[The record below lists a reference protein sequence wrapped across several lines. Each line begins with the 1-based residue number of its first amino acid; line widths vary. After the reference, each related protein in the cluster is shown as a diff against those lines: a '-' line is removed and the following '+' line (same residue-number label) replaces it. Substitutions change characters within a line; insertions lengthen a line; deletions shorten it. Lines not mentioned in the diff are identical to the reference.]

1 LKTLDYAAIGL
12 PVLASDVEA
21 YRGSLADGPAGW
33 LLPDDQDAWFLALTR
48 LVRDA
53 PLRQRL
59 GEAARTAYKSSTLAA
74 QATSRR
80 AAWLSLV
87 SPEQAAREAE
97 AVE

>member
-1 LKTLDYAAIGL
+1 
-12 PVLASDVEA
+12 
-21 YRGSLADGPAGW
+21 

-74 QATSRR
+74 QATARR

>member
-1 LKTLDYAAIGL
+1 
-12 PVLASDVEA
+12 
-21 YRGSLADGPAGW
+21 
-33 LLPDDQDAWFLALTR
+33 
-48 LVRDA
+48 VRDA

-59 GEAARTAYKSSTLAA
+59 GEAARTACKSSTLAA
-74 QATSRR
+74 QATARR